1 MSPKREKS
9 FKEAIGALE
18 EIVTRLEKGEVPLE
32 DSLKLYQ
39 EGKNLAKFLEEKLSV
54 VEEKLKKLVK
64 TEEGTVEA
72 KPMTIEE

>member
-1 MSPKREKS
+1 MSSKKEKT

-39 EGKNLAKFLEEKLSV
+39 EGKNLAKYLEKKLSV
-54 VEEKLKKLVK
+54 VEEKVKELVK
-64 TEEGTVEA
+64 TEEGTVKA
-72 KPMTIEE
+72 RPTTIEE